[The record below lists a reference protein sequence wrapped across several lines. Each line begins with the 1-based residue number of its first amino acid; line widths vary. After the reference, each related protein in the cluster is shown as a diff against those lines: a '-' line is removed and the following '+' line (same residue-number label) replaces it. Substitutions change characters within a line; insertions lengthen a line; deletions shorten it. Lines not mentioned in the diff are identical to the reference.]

1 MRSPFRRSVVL
12 RPFRRAAARRYAT
25 GLGAPIAVA
34 AALAVAGH
42 AALSGAATAPVASG
56 SFTAP
61 EVDRAT
67 RADVLRLPPAPLTRR
82 ASRSGTRRALV
93 APAWVRPAHGPF
105 TSPFGYRWGKLHKGI
120 DIGAPYGSPI
130 YAAAAG
136 TVVYVGPMGGYG
148 RLVKIQHDHGIVT
161 AYGHMSRF
169 ATHVGAH
176 VKAGDVIAYVGSEG
190 HSTGPHLHF
199 EVYVHGVVINPLPFL
214 HARGVYIF

>member
-1 MRSPFRRSVVL
+1 MRAPFRRSVLL
-12 RPFRRAAARRYAT
+12 RPLRRARARRYAT

-34 AALAVAGH
+34 VALAVAGH
-42 AALSGAATAPVASG
+42 AATSGAAVAITAVG
-56 SFTAP
+56 SAP
-61 EVDRAT
+61 EAAHAPRAV
-67 RADVLRLPPAPLTRR
+67 AGGVLDSRVVQR
-82 ASRSGTRRALV
+82 ASRSGTRHALV
-93 APAWVRPAHGPF
+93 APRWVRPAHGPF

-136 TVVYVGPMGGYG
+136 TVVFVGPMGGYG
-148 RLVKIQHDHGIVT
+148 RLVKIQHEHGVVT

-214 HARGVYIF
+214 HARGVFFS